1 MFEKL
6 KRALRPTD
14 SVDEGGDGL
23 ARWAVN
29 HMLSHHRLASGGTVA
44 EGVLLDRPFQT
55 GCAPSS
61 RFYIVGNELMAKA
74 GLGLRE
80 DVNIVVMHRTLK
92 RALEQ
97 AAIDAYEDSVNHV
110 RTTDKPLPE
119 ELVWL
124 SLYRDAGWPGPEAG
138 FWARFSVLTDNVVA
152 ARDWL
157 DEDAVQSLCEA
168 PVELRSDIP
177 FLVALTRGK
186 VYLRMQLEGTD
197 DGMVSHHALD
207 IMEQLSARAL
217 RLFGR

>member
-6 KRALRPTD
+6 KKAFKPVD
-14 SVDEGGDGL
+14 SVAVGGDGL

-29 HMLSHHRLASGGTVA
+29 HMLSHHRLSSGGTVA
-44 EGVLLDRPFQT
+44 EGLLLDCPFQT

-61 RFYIVGNELMAKA
+61 RSYIVGTELMARA
-74 GLGLRE
+74 ELGLRD
-80 DVNIVVMHRTLK
+80 DVNVVVMHRSLK

-97 AAIDAYEDSVNHV
+97 AASNAYEDSVNHV
-110 RTTDKPLPE
+110 YTTDKPLPE

-157 DEDAVQSLCEA
+157 DEQAIESLCEA
-168 PVELRSDIP
+168 PVELRPEIP
-177 FLVALTRGK
+177 FFVALTRGK
-186 VYLRMQLEGTD
+186 AYLRMQLEGVD
-197 DGMVSHHALD
+197 DGLASHHALD
-207 IMEQLSARAL
+207 VMEQLSARAL
-217 RLFGR
+217 KLFGR